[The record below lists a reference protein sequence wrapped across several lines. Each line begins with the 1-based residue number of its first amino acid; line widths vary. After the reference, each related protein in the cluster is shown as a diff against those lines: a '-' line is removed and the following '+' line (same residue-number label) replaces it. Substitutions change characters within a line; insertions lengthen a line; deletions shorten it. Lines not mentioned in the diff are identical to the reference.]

1 MNNVHLVKMD
11 ASPYLL
17 TPGHVMLDFTIETL
31 SSFLSYKEHLK
42 QLVHNGCTT
51 VLVVVTVKY
60 ERELVLAVKRMQHQ
74 MINSPID
81 YCIGVKIPIR
91 ALTPSFVR
99 LCKRL
104 KIPVVFVELNEEEM
118 YSIAWGWIREALY
131 PYFLSFVPVWN
142 KDYTKGKMKRATEHW
157 KELLKE
163 ERIPTVPVCPEEG
176 EPLPIN
182 VLRRIGISPYKGE
195 IRIGGDV
202 DYNLYIQKSRE
213 FANIEELN
221 YDMDKPIITVHKGRN
236 IKVGNQ
242 LFINPG
248 FGEQLCIKVPGF
260 FASTF

>member
-1 MNNVHLVKMD
+1 
-11 ASPYLL
+11 
-17 TPGHVMLDFTIETL
+17 
-31 SSFLSYKEHLK
+31 
-42 QLVHNGCTT
+42 
-51 VLVVVTVKY
+51 
-60 ERELVLAVKRMQHQ
+60 
-74 MINSPID
+74 
-81 YCIGVKIPIR
+81 
-91 ALTPSFVR
+91 
-99 LCKRL
+99 
-104 KIPVVFVELNEEEM
+104 VFVELNEEEM

-142 KDYTKGKMKRATEHW
+142 KNYTKGKMKRATEHW